1 MASGSTGSFR
11 RQAELTMELTAAE
24 KRVMIAVAK
33 GWTLKS
39 HRYLDGRKEYRL
51 HPLGEGEAETVAR
64 ETVEALRE
72 QDLID
77 SNKKFPAATYLLT
90 DRGRAA
96 VEGSGFLPE
105 QGPLTAS
112 GWR

>member
-1 MASGSTGSFR
+1 
-11 RQAELTMELTAAE
+11 MELAASE
-24 KRVMIAVAK
+24 KRVMIAIAE

-39 HRYLDGRKEYRL
+39 HRYLDGHKEYRL
-51 HPLGEGEAETVAR
+51 HPLHEGEAEMVAW

-90 DRGRAA
+90 DKGRAV
-96 VEGSGFLPE
+96 VEASGFLPE
-105 QGPLTAS
+105 QSPLTAS

>member
-1 MASGSTGSFR
+1 MD
-11 RQAELTMELTAAE
+11 LTVAE
-24 KRVMIAVAK
+24 KRVLLAIAE

-51 HPLGEGEAETVAR
+51 HPLDEAEAQTVSWK
-64 ETVEALRE
+64 TVDALRE
-72 QDLID
+72 KGLID

-90 DRGRAA
+90 ERGREV
-96 VEGSGFLPE
+96 VEGSGFSAE
-105 QGPLTAS
+105 QHPLTAS

>member
-1 MASGSTGSFR
+1 MITLSR
-11 RQAELTMELTAAE
+11 AE
-24 KRVMIAVAK
+24 KEVLVALGT

-51 HPLGEGEAETVAR
+51 HPLDEGDAR
-64 ETVEALRE
+64 EVAWETMEGLRE
-72 QDLID
+72 RALID

-90 DRGRAA
+90 ERGQAVAEELARARGKGT
-96 VEGSGFLPE
+96 EGE
-105 QGPLTAS
+105 GPLTAS

>member
-1 MASGSTGSFR
+1 MLAI
-11 RQAELTMELTAAE
+11 AE
-24 KRVMIAVAK
+24 

-51 HPLGEGEAETVAR
+51 HPLGDGEAEAVAW

-72 QDLID
+72 RKLID

-90 DRGRAA
+90 DRGREI
-96 VEGSGFLPE
+96 VERSGLLPE
-105 QGPLTAS
+105 QRPLTAS

>member
-1 MASGSTGSFR
+1 
-11 RQAELTMELTAAE
+11 MELTASE
-24 KRVMIAVAK
+24 KRVMLAIAE

-51 HPLGEGEAETVAR
+51 HPLGEGEAESVAW
-64 ETVEALRE
+64 ETVEKLRE
-72 QDLID
+72 QELID

-90 DRGRAA
+90 DKGRE
-96 VEGSGFLPE
+96 VVDVSGGPPE
-105 QGPLTAS
+105 QRPLTAS